1 MTDPGSPARA
11 SGAAIRG
18 GAAARS
24 TGLRNTAPG
33 LPAAALAALLMLHS
47 PQAGAAEGPDP
58 ALPTQEL
65 VPGGVLVQPV
75 GTGADSPEPQV
86 SFAGRRVMT
95 LRARGQWLAVVGIPL
110 SQEPGPAVLSVG
122 GVPPDEAA
130 VRFEVLPKQYAEQAL
145 TVPPRQVDLSK
156 RDLARVEREKP
167 RIRKA
172 LETFTTPAP
181 ATLRLLQPVP
191 GVRSSSYGLRRV
203 FNRQPRNPHTG
214 MDIAAATG
222 TPVQA
227 AADGRVIDSGNFFFK
242 GNTVFLDHGAGLVTM
257 YCHLSAIAVK
267 PGARVRAGAVIG
279 RVGATGRVTGP
290 HLHWGVVLNG
300 TFVDPAL
307 FLAAAP

>member
-1 MTDPGSPARA
+1 MTEPATAPQPRHLGPLRPHACDRGVLRRAAAFAAAVLLAAPSARA
-11 SGAAIRG
+11 V
-18 GAAARS
+18 
-24 TGLRNTAPG
+24 P
-33 LPAAALAALLMLHS
+33 
-47 PQAGAAEGPDP
+47 AGADPD
-58 ALPTQEL
+58 LPTQEV
-65 VPGGVLVQPV
+65 VPGGVLIQPLAAAPDV
-75 GTGADSPEPQV
+75 GEPQV

-95 LRARGQWLAVVGIPL
+95 LRARGQWLAIVGIPL
-110 SQEPGPAVLSVG
+110 SQEPGPAVLSVAG
-122 GVPPDEAA
+122 AAPPAHSVP
-130 VRFEVLPKQYAEQAL
+130 FEVLPKQYAEQAL

-172 LETFTTPAP
+172 LETWTSPTP

-203 FNRQPRNPHTG
+203 FNGQARNPHSG
-214 MDIAAATG
+214 MDIAAASG

-227 AADGRVIDSGNFFFK
+227 AADGRVIDSGNFFFN
-242 GNTVFLDHGAGLVTM
+242 GNTVFLDHGAGLITM

-267 PGARVRAGAVIG
+267 PGERVHAGTMIG

-307 FLAAAP
+307 FLN